1 MNPDPT
7 ELQALEQML
16 GHEFRDA
23 SLLQLALT
31 HPSASGNQSKP
42 SDDNQQM
49 EFLGD
54 AILQAVISEALY
66 RLHPG
71 KNEGHLTK
79 ARAGLV
85 NGTTL
90 AAKATALG
98 LEQHLVLGRGQ
109 RTEFERGRESALEDA
124 LEALVAALYLD
135 GGLDVAGNFV
145 RRIFADELA
154 NPDNIAVIENPKG
167 ELQERLQGG
176 NGGSPTYELL
186 GSSGPAHARE
196 FEIAVLQAGKE
207 LGRGTGGS
215 KKEAESRAAAAALAK
230 LRDA

>member
-7 ELQALEQML
+7 ELQPLEQML

-23 SLLQLALT
+23 SLLRLALT

-71 KNEGHLTK
+71 KDEGHLTK
-79 ARAGLV
+79 VRAGLV
-85 NGTTL
+85 NGASL
-90 AAKATALG
+90 AAKAAALG
-98 LEQHLVLGRGQ
+98 LEQHLVLVRGQ
-109 RTEFERGRESALEDA
+109 RTEFERGKESALEDA

-135 GGLDVAGNFV
+135 GGLDAARDFV
-145 RRIFADELA
+145 SRIFAEELA
-154 NPDNIAVIENPKG
+154 NPDSIPAIDNPKG
-167 ELQERLQGG
+167 ELQERLQG
-176 NGGSPTYELL
+176 
-186 GSSGPAHARE
+186 
-196 FEIAVLQAGKE
+196 
-207 LGRGTGGS
+207 GTGGS
-215 KKEAESRAAAAALAK
+215 KKEAESRAASAALDR
-230 LRDA
+230 LRN